1 MRDEDD
7 RMRQKNN
14 KMEKAYLARNQIALI
29 KGKYDDSNLQYVT
42 SQMKCKEGV
51 RYVEIQMAGCDA
63 DEDVTDQEMR
73 EFQRQMYECCT
84 AFLKDYAENCVFDA
98 SADEKIYDVGLIFFQ
113 YMAEEAGLD
122 ENAYLNG
129 LVEYLGENLSR
140 PVTMLVG
147 EKGAGYQPY
156 CKIIW
161 ECLYASFLSGIS
173 KQKGHLFLRGR
184 SAGVQ

>member
-1 MRDEDD
+1 
-7 RMRQKNN
+7 
-14 KMEKAYLARNQIALI
+14 
-29 KGKYDDSNLQYVT
+29 
-42 SQMKCKEGV
+42 MKCKEGV

-147 EKGAGYQPY
+147 KR
-156 CKIIW
+156 CR
-161 ECLYASFLSGIS
+161 IS
-173 KQKGHLFLRGR
+173 ALLQDHMGMPVCFVPFRDFEAKRTSISTRKKCRCPMTVWFCARRVLMIC
-184 SAGVQ
+184 

>member
-1 MRDEDD
+1 M
-7 RMRQKNN
+7 
-14 KMEKAYLARNQIALI
+14 
-29 KGKYDDSNLQYVT
+29 
-42 SQMKCKEGV
+42 
-51 RYVEIQMAGCDA
+51 
-63 DEDVTDQEMR
+63 
-73 EFQRQMYECCT
+73 
-84 AFLKDYAENCVFDA
+84 FDA

-147 EKGAGYQPY
+147 KKVQD
-156 CKIIW
+156 ISLIR